1 VTGSELDIAPLI
13 VWIVGLSTLLSFGT
27 TVWNLVNS
35 GSKQNARRIGE
46 LEHLVEALRQE
57 VTRLGDRLG
66 QMPDQAMMHRLE
78 LSLARME
85 GHIDR
90 LDERLKP
97 VAAIAERMQEVLI
110 EQGRK

>member
-1 VTGSELDIAPLI
+1 VTGSELNIAPLI
-13 VWIVGLSTLLSFGT
+13 VWVVGLSTLLSFGT

-35 GSKQNARRIGE
+35 GSRQNARRISD
-46 LEHLVEALRQE
+46 LEHLAEGLGRE
-57 VTRLGDRLG
+57 VTRLSDKLG
-66 QMPDQAMMHRLE
+66 QMPDQNMMHRLE
-78 LSLARME
+78 LSLARLE

>member
-1 VTGSELDIAPLI
+1 VTGSELNIAPLI
-13 VWIVGLSTLLSFGT
+13 VWVVGLSTLLSFGT

-35 GSKQNARRIGE
+35 GSRQNARRISD
-46 LEHLVEALRQE
+46 LEHLAEGLGRE
-57 VTRLGDRLG
+57 VTRLSDKLG
-66 QMPDQAMMHRLE
+66 QMPDQNMMHRL
-78 LSLARME
+78 E